1 MFFHRRFRSNIT
13 HLAHHLEN
21 LPIPLISFAKK
32 HSSPK
37 GDSDLLLC
45 GRWRRPK
52 KQQVRIFS
60 DPLDFSVFLQNTST
74 SRPCERSESARKS
87 SEGTFSRGAPKKSD
101 QVWVSDLGKWKM
113 IPRAWE
119 VYPEEMGDFLLFVK
133 TGGFFQRGDHRMIF
147 LGRKRF
153 FISFFHDY
161 KIKGRS
167 SEHCPALF
175 FFKNVF

>member
-1 MFFHRRFRSNIT
+1 MSFHWRLCSNIT

-45 GRWRRPK
+45 GRWRLPK

-60 DPLDFSVFLQNTST
+60 DPLDFSVFEQNAST
-74 SRPCERSESARKS
+74 IRPCERSESARKS

-101 QVWVSDLGKWKM
+101 QVWVSDLEKWKV

-133 TGGFFQRGDHRMIF
+133 TWGFFQRGDHRMIF
-147 LGRKRF
+147 LV
-153 FISFFHDY
+153 
-161 KIKGRS
+161 
-167 SEHCPALF
+167 E
-175 FFKNVF
+175 NVFFSIFFLSL